1 MGLHSTFLASP
12 SSSYGDQDHDDAD
25 NNDVHAD
32 IDDGDADISTFLAR
46 PSSSYGDQDEG
57 CGDDDHASSNSN
69 NNSTKIFIDGCPLSI
84 QRQFV
89 MKTCLKVPWILFM

>member
-32 IDDGDADISTFLAR
+32 INDGDADYSTFLAR
-46 PSSSYGDQDEG
+46 P
-57 CGDDDHASSNSN
+57 HPHMVIRMRAVVVM
-69 NNSTKIFIDGCPLSI
+69 IM
-84 QRQFV
+84 QRTTQ
-89 MKTCLKVPWILFM
+89 C

>member
-25 NNDVHAD
+25 NNDVHAH

-46 PSSSYGDQDEG
+46 PHPHMVIRMLIKIYILTAVQ
-57 CGDDDHASSNSN
+57 CQFKVNS
-69 NNSTKIFIDGCPLSI
+69 F
-84 QRQFV
+84 
-89 MKTCLKVPWILFM
+89 